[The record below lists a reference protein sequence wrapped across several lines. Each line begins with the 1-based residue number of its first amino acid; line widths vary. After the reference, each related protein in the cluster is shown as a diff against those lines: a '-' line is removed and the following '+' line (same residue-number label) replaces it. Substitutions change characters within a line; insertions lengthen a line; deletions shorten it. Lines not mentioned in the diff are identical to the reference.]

1 MILVYIQDTLKLL
14 GEFPKPS
21 RVGQTD
27 RGAYI
32 VYEFPSK
39 EEQKELIV
47 DIMETNEGNVFEGYR
62 EL

>member
-1 MILVYIQDTLKLL
+1 MLLIYMQDTLKMLR
-14 GEFPKPS
+14 EFPKPS

-47 DIMETNEGNVFEGYR
+47 DIMEADENDKIYS
-62 EL
+62 

>member
-1 MILVYIQDTLKLL
+1 MILVYMQDTLRML

-32 VYEFPSK
+32 VYEFPSR
-39 EEQKELIV
+39 EEQKEHIV
-47 DIMETNEGNVFEGYR
+47 DIMEADEKDGLYS
-62 EL
+62 

>member
-1 MILVYIQDTLKLL
+1 MIVVYMQDTLKML

-32 VYEFPSK
+32 VYEFPI
-39 EEQKELIV
+39 EESDQQI
-47 DIMETNEGNVFEGYR
+47 IA
-62 EL
+62 

>member
-1 MILVYIQDTLKLL
+1 MQDTLKML

-27 RGAYI
+27 RGTYI

-39 EEQKELIV
+39 EESEEAFEHFV
-47 DIMETNEGNVFEGYR
+47 DNADITITFNRNS
-62 EL
+62 

>member
-1 MILVYIQDTLKLL
+1 MLLIYMQDTLKLI

-39 EEQKELIV
+39 EEQKKHIV
-47 DIMETNEGNVFEGYR
+47 DIMEADENDKIYS
-62 EL
+62 

>member
-1 MILVYIQDTLKLL
+1 MIVVYMQDTLKLI

-27 RGAYI
+27 KGAYI

-39 EEQKELIV
+39 EEQKDLIV
-47 DIMETNEGNVFEGYR
+47 DIMEADENDKI
-62 EL
+62 

>member
-1 MILVYIQDTLKLL
+1 MIVVYMQDTLKML

-21 RVGQTD
+21 RVGQTG

-39 EEQKELIV
+39 EEQKKHIV
-47 DIMETNEGNVFEGYR
+47 DIMESDENDKIYS
-62 EL
+62 

>member
-1 MILVYIQDTLKLL
+1 MIVVYMQDTLKMLR
-14 GEFPKPS
+14 EFPKPS

-39 EEQKELIV
+39 EEQKKHIV
-47 DIMETNEGNVFEGYR
+47 GIMEADENDKIYS
-62 EL
+62 

>member
-1 MILVYIQDTLKLL
+1 MIVVYMQDTLKML

-21 RVGQTD
+21 RVGQTH

-39 EEQKELIV
+39 EEQKKHIV
-47 DIMETNEGNVFEGYR
+47 DIMKADENDKIYS
-62 EL
+62 

>member
-1 MILVYIQDTLKLL
+1 MIVVYMQDTLKMLR
-14 GEFPKPS
+14 EFPKPS

-27 RGAYI
+27 RGAYA

-47 DIMETNEGNVFEGYR
+47 DIMEADENDKIYS
-62 EL
+62 

>member
-1 MILVYIQDTLKLL
+1 MIVVYMQDTLKMLR
-14 GEFPKPS
+14 EFPKPF

-39 EEQKELIV
+39 EERKDLIV
-47 DIMETNEGNVFEGYR
+47 NIMESDENDKIYS
-62 EL
+62 

>member
-1 MILVYIQDTLKLL
+1 MIVVYMQDTLKML

-21 RVGQTD
+21 RVGQTN

-39 EEQKELIV
+39 EEQKKHIV
-47 DIMETNEGNVFEGYR
+47 DIMEADENDKIYS
-62 EL
+62 

>member
-39 EEQKELIV
+39 EEQKMHIV
-47 DIMETNEGNVFEGYR
+47 DIMEADERDGLYS
-62 EL
+62 

>member
-1 MILVYIQDTLKLL
+1 MIVVYMQDTLKMLR
-14 GEFPKPS
+14 EFPKPS

-39 EEQKELIV
+39 EEQKKHTV
-47 DIMETNEGNVFEGYR
+47 DIMEADENDQR
-62 EL
+62 DS

>member
-1 MILVYIQDTLKLL
+1 MIVVYMQDTLKMLR
-14 GEFPKPS
+14 EFPKPS

-39 EEQKELIV
+39 EEQKKHIV
-47 DIMETNEGNVFEGYR
+47 DIMEADENDKIFS
-62 EL
+62 

>member
-1 MILVYIQDTLKLL
+1 MIVVYMQDTLKML

-32 VYEFPSK
+32 VYEVPK
-39 EEQKELIV
+39 EEINK
-47 DIMETNEGNVFEGYR
+47 DI
-62 EL
+62 

>member
-1 MILVYIQDTLKLL
+1 MIVVYMQDTLKML

-21 RVGQTD
+21 RVGQTG

-39 EEQKELIV
+39 EEQKKHIV
-47 DIMETNEGNVFEGYR
+47 DIMEADEKDGFYA
-62 EL
+62 